1 MNKYYKIKD
10 ILSAID
16 NLLEDNENK
25 ALKLTDEVKEKK
37 PIINKVKE
45 DRNKVPNETENIILQ
60 AEKYLKK

>member
-25 ALKLTDEVKEKK
+25 ALKLTVEVKKK
-37 PIINKVKE
+37 NPIILE
-45 DRNKVPNETENIILQ
+45 DI
-60 AEKYLKK
+60 

>member
-25 ALKLTDEVKEKK
+25 ALKLTVEVKEKN

-45 DRNKVPNETENIILQ
+45 DKNKVPNDTENIILQ

>member
-37 PIINKVKE
+37 PIINKDKE
-45 DRNKVPNETENIILQ
+45 DKNKVPNETENIILQ

>member
-45 DRNKVPNETENIILQ
+45 DKNKVPNETENIILQ

>member
-45 DRNKVPNETENIILQ
+45 DKNKVPNDTENIILQ